1 MESVSSFISLKTP
14 QLFYTIAG
22 AFKTL
27 PGLWKDEQIASHAK
41 VTERVHA
48 AGGKIAA
55 QLYHAGR
62 ETTSEITEVQPIAP
76 SAVKEQSMSE
86 IPREL
91 TIEEIHELVEQFGDA
106 AERAKKA
113 GFDAVEMHGAHGYL
127 IGAFVSPLSNL
138 RHDKYGGSITNRAR
152 FAVEILQNIR
162 KKCGEEFPV
171 IYRMST
177 VEYAHG
183 GLAIEEAKTVAMIL
197 EDAGIDAIHCSQ
209 GIYVST
215 HAIIPSSIVP
225 RAAYVDN
232 AAAIKSVVD
241 IPVIAVGRINDP
253 RIAESVIV
261 SGKADLVAMGRA
273 SLADP
278 MLPKKTAEGRE
289 DEIIRCIG
297 CVQGCVGEHVTGRYT
312 RCLVNPV
319 TGMLDEYDLT
329 PTKAPKTVLVIGG
342 GISGCETAI
351 AAALKGH
358 KVTLAEKTGK
368 LGGQWVQASIPIG
381 KSEFTSLINWQTNEL
396 RRLGV
401 EIRMN
406 ILDDKKLIEKTN
418 PDILVA
424 ATGSRPIIPSIPGSS
439 KAHVKTAHEVLNGDV
454 PVGKH
459 AVVIG
464 GGLIGAETADWMA
477 EQGAKVTMIE
487 MLPEIVKDGEH
498 TPNKYL
504 KERLTE
510 YQVDIYTS
518 TEVTE
523 IRDDCVIAR
532 KGENCIEISDVD
544 MVVMAV
550 GVEKALPEDKIF
562 DSFQGRVIYVGDAR
576 TVKNGFKNMLEAFET
591 GLKID

>member
-1 MESVSSFISLKTP
+1 
-14 QLFYTIAG
+14 
-22 AFKTL
+22 
-27 PGLWKDEQIASHAK
+27 
-41 VTERVHA
+41 
-48 AGGKIAA
+48 
-55 QLYHAGR
+55 
-62 ETTSEITEVQPIAP
+62 
-76 SAVKEQSMSE
+76 MSE

-138 RHDKYGGSITNRAR
+138 I
-152 FAVEILQNIR
+152 
-162 KKCGEEFPV
+162 

-504 KERLTE
+504 KERLAE

>member
-1 MESVSSFISLKTP
+1 M
-14 QLFYTIAG
+14 
-22 AFKTL
+22 
-27 PGLWKDEQIASHAK
+27 
-41 VTERVHA
+41 
-48 AGGKIAA
+48 
-55 QLYHAGR
+55 
-62 ETTSEITEVQPIAP
+62 
-76 SAVKEQSMSE
+76 
-86 IPREL
+86 
-91 TIEEIHELVEQFGDA
+91 
-106 AERAKKA
+106 
-113 GFDAVEMHGAHGYL
+113 
-127 IGAFVSPLSNL
+127 
-138 RHDKYGGSITNRAR
+138 
-152 FAVEILQNIR
+152 
-162 KKCGEEFPV
+162 
-171 IYRMST
+171 
-177 VEYAHG
+177 
-183 GLAIEEAKTVAMIL
+183 
-197 EDAGIDAIHCSQ
+197 
-209 GIYVST
+209 
-215 HAIIPSSIVP
+215 
-225 RAAYVDN
+225 
-232 AAAIKSVVD
+232 
-241 IPVIAVGRINDP
+241 
-253 RIAESVIV
+253 
-261 SGKADLVAMGRA
+261 
-273 SLADP
+273 
-278 MLPKKTAEGRE
+278 
-289 DEIIRCIG
+289 
-297 CVQGCVGEHVTGRYT
+297 
-312 RCLVNPV
+312 
-319 TGMLDEYDLT
+319 
-329 PTKAPKTVLVIGG
+329 
-342 GISGCETAI
+342 
-351 AAALKGH
+351 
-358 KVTLAEKTGK
+358 
-368 LGGQWVQASIPIG
+368 QASIPIG

-504 KERLTE
+504 KERLAE

>member
-1 MESVSSFISLKTP
+1 
-14 QLFYTIAG
+14 
-22 AFKTL
+22 
-27 PGLWKDEQIASHAK
+27 
-41 VTERVHA
+41 
-48 AGGKIAA
+48 
-55 QLYHAGR
+55 
-62 ETTSEITEVQPIAP
+62 
-76 SAVKEQSMSE
+76 
-86 IPREL
+86 
-91 TIEEIHELVEQFGDA
+91 
-106 AERAKKA
+106 
-113 GFDAVEMHGAHGYL
+113 
-127 IGAFVSPLSNL
+127 
-138 RHDKYGGSITNRAR
+138 
-152 FAVEILQNIR
+152 
-162 KKCGEEFPV
+162 
-171 IYRMST
+171 
-177 VEYAHG
+177 
-183 GLAIEEAKTVAMIL
+183 MIL
-197 EDAGIDAIHCSQ
+197 EDAGIDAIHCSK

-232 AAAIKSVVD
+232 AATIKSVVD

-253 RIAESVIV
+253 GIAESVIV

-504 KERLTE
+504 KERLAE

>member
-62 ETTSEITEVQPIAP
+62 ETTSEITGVQPIAP

-225 RAAYVDN
+225 RAAYVGSFRNRFEDRLTI
-232 AAAIKSVVD
+232 AA
-241 IPVIAVGRINDP
+241 P
-253 RIAESVIV
+253 
-261 SGKADLVAMGRA
+261 L
-273 SLADP
+273 
-278 MLPKKTAEGRE
+278 
-289 DEIIRCIG
+289 
-297 CVQGCVGEHVTGRYT
+297 
-312 RCLVNPV
+312 
-319 TGMLDEYDLT
+319 
-329 PTKAPKTVLVIGG
+329 
-342 GISGCETAI
+342 SGCGRKYHI
-351 AAALKGH
+351 
-358 KVTLAEKTGK
+358 VF
-368 LGGQWVQASIPIG
+368 AS
-381 KSEFTSLINWQTNEL
+381 
-396 RRLGV
+396 
-401 EIRMN
+401 
-406 ILDDKKLIEKTN
+406 
-418 PDILVA
+418 
-424 ATGSRPIIPSIPGSS
+424 
-439 KAHVKTAHEVLNGDV
+439 
-454 PVGKH
+454 
-459 AVVIG
+459 
-464 GGLIGAETADWMA
+464 
-477 EQGAKVTMIE
+477 
-487 MLPEIVKDGEH
+487 
-498 TPNKYL
+498 
-504 KERLTE
+504 
-510 YQVDIYTS
+510 
-518 TEVTE
+518 
-523 IRDDCVIAR
+523 
-532 KGENCIEISDVD
+532 
-544 MVVMAV
+544 
-550 GVEKALPEDKIF
+550 
-562 DSFQGRVIYVGDAR
+562 
-576 TVKNGFKNMLEAFET
+576 GFKKF
-591 GLKID
+591 KKCVF